1 LSRYA
6 PARFDN
12 EITSDGQSSRYIAK
26 PDFTAGLNSEITD
39 DRDVPK
45 RCVLSTD
52 RTVAADI
59 ADIAVAARINSE
71 ARSWQYE

>member
-12 EITSDGQSSRYIAK
+12 EIISDGQSSRYIAK
-26 PDFTAGLNSEITD
+26 SDFTAGLNGKTTD
-39 DRDVPK
+39 DRDIPK
-45 RCVLSTD
+45 GFVQSID

>member
-1 LSRYA
+1 V
-6 PARFDN
+6 
-12 EITSDGQSSRYIAK
+12 QSI
-26 PDFTAGLNSEITD
+26 
-39 DRDVPK
+39 
-45 RCVLSTD
+45 D